1 VGEEPVTGGRIALRQ
16 RRWVWPV
23 VLIPFEAPRMHTI
36 SLTGRAVMRDVKA
49 GISRATIELTDEALV
64 VRGNFRGREHLRIP
78 RAAITEVL
86 DLTPK
91 RGLLHVRFTDA
102 EWGLLP
108 RALTAGGPAGAR
120 TRIILNVDDPATW
133 VEALTTQR

>member
-1 VGEEPVTGGRIALRQ
+1 VTEATVELRQ

-49 GISRATIELTDEALV
+49 GISRATLELTGEALV
-64 VRGNFRGREHLRIP
+64 LRGNLRGRVHLRIP
-78 RAAITEVL
+78 RSAISETL
-86 DLTPK
+86 DLAPK
-91 RGLLHVRFTDA
+91 RGLVHVRFTHAD
-102 EWGLLP
+102 WGLLP

-120 TRIILNVDDPATW
+120 NRIILNVDDPAGW
-133 VEALTTQR
+133 LAALAAG

>member
-1 VGEEPVTGGRIALRQ
+1 MSGPKLVQ
-16 RRWVWPV
+16 RRWMWPV
-23 VLIPFEAPRMHTI
+23 VLIPFQAPRMHTI

-49 GISRATIELTDEALV
+49 GISRATLELTDDALV
-64 VRGNFRGREHLRIP
+64 LRGNLRGREHLRIP
-78 RAAITEVL
+78 RSAITEVL
-86 DLTPK
+86 DLAPK

-120 TRIILNVDDPATW
+120 NRIILNVDRPAEW
-133 VEALTTQR
+133 VAALGSAE